1 MRLLIALC
9 AVPLSV
15 AAGCRAARPA
25 GDGFRAAEGGV
36 GQADR
41 GSEERH
47 GDFARHRPEPPAPFD
62 PTPAEGDLGA
72 VSNVP
77 RTSPADGRPHPLRRL
92 AAARGVGESGAPAAV
107 GPSIQVGDVLFVP
120 QLVYVAYVRNPTA
133 ARGSSGAP
141 PASGLPCPSAPP
153 PPALGGQPSGV
164 AVPEP
169 PPPAIPL
176 PSIPVVPVPGKGPPA
191 VTPRVIRGP
200 GLPAIDLTRHVV
212 EPGVGAD
219 ARTE

>member
-41 GSEERH
+41 GSEERR
-47 GDFARHRPEPPAPFD
+47 GDFARHRPEPPPPFD
-62 PTPAEGDLGA
+62 PTPAEG
-72 VSNVP
+72 
-77 RTSPADGRPHPLRRL
+77 RPHPLRRL
-92 AAARGVGESGAPAAV
+92 VAARGVGESGAPAAV

-133 ARGSSGAP
+133 ARGSTGAP
-141 PASGLPCPSAPP
+141 PVSGLPCPPAPS
-153 PPALGGQPSGV
+153 PPALGGQPGGA

-191 VTPRVIRGP
+191 ITPRVIRGP

-219 ARTE
+219 DRAERPDGSGKPDVRS